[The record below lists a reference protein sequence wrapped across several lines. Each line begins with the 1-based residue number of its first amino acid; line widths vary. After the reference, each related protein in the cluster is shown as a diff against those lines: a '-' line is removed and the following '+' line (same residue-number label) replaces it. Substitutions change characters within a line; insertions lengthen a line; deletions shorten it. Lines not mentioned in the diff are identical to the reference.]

1 MIQFNDTKKKV
12 RFQKK
17 DVVAIS
23 LTGNL
28 SWGEAYITIY
38 LKKQGL
44 LFFTSKKKPYDGL
57 AIRCNRRGES
67 QKILYRLFMAR
78 KDSKKYY
85 MAKKKIKYW
94 YLSEYEEE
102 LE

>member
-1 MIQFNDTKKKV
+1 MTQFNDTKRKV

-38 LKKQGL
+38 LKKQGNH
-44 LFFTSKKKPYDGL
+44 FTSKKQPYDGL
-57 AIRCNRRGES
+57 AIRCNSWGES
-67 QKILYRLFMAR
+67 QKILHRLFMAR

>member
-1 MIQFNDTKKKV
+1 MIQFNDTKRKV

-17 DVVAIS
+17 DVVAIEI
-23 LTGNL
+23 TGNL
-28 SWGEAYITIY
+28 SWGEAYITIF
-38 LKKQGL
+38 LKTWKRKGPNAR
-44 LFFTSKKKPYDGL
+44 FP
-57 AIRCNRRGES
+57 IRCNWRKN
-67 QKILYRLFMAR
+67 QLLHRLFMAR

>member
-1 MIQFNDTKKKV
+1 MTQFNDTKRKV
-12 RFQKK
+12 RFQKM
-17 DVVAIS
+17 DVVAIEI
-23 LTGNL
+23 TGNL
-28 SWGEAYITIY
+28 SWGEAYITII
-38 LKKQGL
+38 LKTWKREGPNAR
-44 LFFTSKKKPYDGL
+44 FP
-57 AIRCNRRGES
+57 IRCNWGKS
-67 QKILYRLFMAR
+67 QKLLHRLFMAR